1 MTIVLY
7 DSFCPTK
14 ITDNDNWLIWHFCQ
28 SPRVSYY
35 PGSPVHKL
43 SSLADFVIYLISAVS
58 QQDLHLHLSMCAISY
73 SRPVSNL
80 EKAKYSI
87 GFSCTFVGW
96 LFPRPPCFE
105 SPFDVLPSKAISPD
119 TNESRRTF
127 RYRERS
133 DDKLWLLT
141 KMSLLPRRPRKL
153 CLSGCYITP
162 CIQALSTSFKVYINV
177 LAPDQCLIICSRQTQ
192 ILLLLLMSGK
202 YFASKSRTCVLQC
215 RTLFYRKIRVFQQFY
230 GRHTSTCAK

>member
-1 MTIVLY
+1 
-7 DSFCPTK
+7 
-14 ITDNDNWLIWHFCQ
+14 
-28 SPRVSYY
+28 
-35 PGSPVHKL
+35 
-43 SSLADFVIYLISAVS
+43 
-58 QQDLHLHLSMCAISY
+58 MCAISY

-177 LAPDQCLIICSRQTQ
+177 LGS
-192 ILLLLLMSGK
+192 LLLTNAWSSAHGRLK
-202 YFASKSRTCVLQC
+202 FFYFCWCLEN
-215 RTLFYRKIRVFQQFY
+215 TLPPNPVRACCSAERSFIAR
-230 GRHTSTCAK
+230 